1 MKRYI
6 TALVISL
13 FLFLSMPVYAYKVD
27 SIEGIAVINTENL
40 NVRSGPSKDYDRIGT
55 LKKDTMVKVIGF
67 VEPEWYMIEY
77 GGKEGFIHKDYI
89 IFTPEEETEET
100 TDSQDFTLIII
111 VSAIAV
117 VVVSMVITLLKKGK
131 DEEEEDEETEYIPLV
146 SHEDTN
152 MHFGE
157 VSYDTYRLDIDPI
170 YFEQTT
176 IIPQPESI
184 YDMSCSKEVS
194 ADERAEASYE
204 SEEIVGN
211 DKLLLKQEEYH
222 SLDMKLE
229 EATAQIAALQK
240 EVEELTKNTESITI
254 DEINLLIMKL
264 RTEYPDEIVSLICDK
279 LSVFSEQLGISEG
292 SIKKDDSTRLNA
304 FYDME
309 TDEVR
314 DFLVENKDCYYIYL
328 LDEYKE
334 FKDILSFF
342 VIFFDYNQYSTY
354 RLFHP

>member
-6 TALVISL
+6 TALFISL
-13 FLFLSMPVYAYKVD
+13 FLFLSMPVYAYEAD

-40 NVRSGPSKDYDRIGT
+40 KVRSGPSKDYDRIGT
-55 LKKDTMVKVIGF
+55 LKKDTMVRVIGF

-89 IFTPEEETEET
+89 IFTPDEEIEEVVKSP
-100 TDSQDFTLIII
+100 DITLIIV

-117 VVVSMVITLLKKGK
+117 VVVSMIVTLLKKGK
-131 DEEEEDEETEYIPLV
+131 NEEEEDDEDETDHIPLV

-152 MHFGE
+152 MHIGE

-184 YDMSCSKEVS
+184 YDMNYSKEIS
-194 ADERAEASYE
+194 DGERAEPDSE
-204 SEEIVGN
+204 S
-211 DKLLLKQEEYH
+211 DKIMDGDKVLLKQEEYH

-240 EVEELTKNTESITI
+240 EVEELKKN
-254 DEINLLIMKL
+254 K
-264 RTEYPDEIVSLICDK
+264 V
-279 LSVFSEQLGISEG
+279 
-292 SIKKDDSTRLNA
+292 
-304 FYDME
+304 
-309 TDEVR
+309 
-314 DFLVENKDCYYIYL
+314 
-328 LDEYKE
+328 
-334 FKDILSFF
+334 
-342 VIFFDYNQYSTY
+342 
-354 RLFHP
+354 